1 MATEY
6 NNNQQQGLRSELEE
20 PRRTTEG
27 QDFEGYKGGS
37 EEEARRTTEG
47 QDFGGYKGVSEE
59 EPPHHKIH
67 TDDEPLPKPAPGA
80 YDEEERGEENRDVMP
95 RPGVAAGEGA
105 PRSTEQ
111 YQEYRDTTQDRTNLE
126 DRPIESQPRTEEGR
140 HGGYADPSEAF
151 AGAPVER
158 KVEEPGYGYD
168 QKTSE
173 PVTMETSPRS
183 ETGTPKKEGLMAK
196 IKDKLPGHHAK
207 PADSAV
213 EHHDTTATEH
223 EGAPKKGLMAKI
235 KEKMPGHHSP
245 TGTTGTTATE

>member
-6 NNNQQQGLRSELEE
+6 NNNNNQEGLRSELEE

-27 QDFEGYKGGS
+27 QDFGE
-37 EEEARRTTEG
+37 
-47 QDFGGYKGVSEE
+47 YKGVSEE

-67 TDDEPLPKPAPGA
+67 TEDEPLPKPAPGT
-80 YDEEERGEENRDVMP
+80 YDEEERAEENRDVMP
-95 RPGVAAGEGA
+95 KPGVAADDERA
-105 PRSTEQ
+105 PKSTEE
-111 YQEYRDTTQDRTNLE
+111 YQEYRDTTQDRTKLE
-126 DRPIESQPRTEEGR
+126 ERPVETQPRTEEGS
-140 HGGYADPSEAF
+140 HEGYADPSAAF

-173 PVTMETSPRS
+173 PVTMEASPRS
-183 ETGTPKKEGLMAK
+183 ETGTPKKEGLMTK
-196 IKDKLPGHHAK
+196 IKEKMPGHHAK

-235 KEKMPGHHSP
+235 KEKMPGHKS
-245 TGTTGTTATE
+245 TTGTTAAE